1 MKQLSGMD
9 ALPVIADALD
19 EGHDGLVAF
28 SNKLRSIDEIPD
40 FWFKDAPV
48 WVVPRENALSV
59 WPVQAVG
66 GRKVAFADGTGLL
79 SFVVTVDVWRNEVDG
94 LITAGLS
101 DAEFQVFVD
110 LACGLTLDD
119 SATQAEVAVS
129 TRRKQLQ
136 GVFRKL
142 GVDSQAG
149 LVGLAAQVTQRLASR
164 LSALHH
170 TNDADFGAY
179 RAYLP
184 KGVRSA
190 ALERDDSA
198 PVRYLDMG
206 PVTGRVVMILHPM
219 VFPDLTDADVALF
232 EELGLRAI
240 WPIRPRC
247 LSQSALQSGRWEAH
261 CEQVVEDCAALLDAV
276 AAGPVPVVAL
286 VSSGGYA
293 TMLAQR
299 YPNRVARID
308 FVSTC
313 YSAGRSR
320 TRDGYF
326 GDFLVRALRQNSRM
340 AMVFAQHLT
349 GAVFSAHRLE
359 RTFRRIFRGSEADG
373 AVLDA
378 AFGSADK
385 VARLTYAVRHSIGSM
400 RYDYL
405 GQVHFEWDIARRL
418 AVPRH
423 FWHGAQDRVHDLGDL
438 TRLSE
443 QVSGQPPQ
451 VLPQMGHLT
460 EGAPWRDVMRAI
472 AATYSI

>member
-1 MKQLSGMD
+1 MKQLSGLD

-28 SNKLRSIDEIPD
+28 SDKLRSIDELPA

-48 WVVPRENALSV
+48 WVVPRPETLSV
-59 WPVQAVG
+59 WPVQPAG
-66 GRKVAFADGTGLL
+66 GRKIGFADGGGEV
-79 SFVVTVDVWRNEVDG
+79 SFVVPVDVWRDEVDG
-94 LITAGLS
+94 HISARLS

-149 LVGLAAQVTQRLASR
+149 LVGLAAQMTGRLASR

-170 TNDADFGAY
+170 TNGADFGAY
-179 RAYLP
+179 RQYLP
-184 KGVRSA
+184 KSVRCA
-190 ALERDDSA
+190 ALERDGCA

-219 VFPDLTDADVALF
+219 VFPDITDADVAMF
-232 EELGLRAI
+232 EELGVRAI
-240 WPIRPRC
+240 WPVRPRC
-247 LSQSALQSGRWEAH
+247 LSQSALQSGRWTDH
-261 CEQVVEDCAALLDAV
+261 CDHVVDDCATVLEAV

-293 TMLAQR
+293 TALAHR
-299 YPNRVARID
+299 YPDRVARID
-308 FVSTC
+308 FASTC
-313 YSAGRSR
+313 YSAGRTR

-326 GDFLVRALRQNSRM
+326 GDFLVSALRQNSRM

-349 GAVFSAHRLE
+349 GAVFSTQRLE
-359 RTFRRIFRGSEADG
+359 RTFRRIFRGSAADG
-373 AVLDA
+373 AVLDE
-378 AFGSADK
+378 AFGSPEKA
-385 VARLTYAVRHSIGSM
+385 ARLTYAVRHSIGSM

-405 GQVHFEWDIARRL
+405 GQVHFDWDAARRL
-418 AVPRH
+418 VVPKH
-423 FWHGAQDRVHDLGDL
+423 FWHGAQDCVHDLGDL
-438 TRLSE
+438 SRLAE

-460 EGAPWRDVMRAI
+460 EGAPLRDVLRAVV
-472 AATYSI
+472 ATYSI